1 MIIIKKRNDKK
12 IFSPKQN
19 SVCFPGSTPLTGRK
33 VLPSRNS
40 DESLRQVSAVL
51 SNKAK
56 KKGGAAPPPPRR
68 TTSCKEQ
75 ENSNMESELKAKM
88 KLQKAKIENS
98 SKVNFYGE
106 NDLDQSTI
114 SDSGP
119 TISLQPSKRL
129 ELGSPKTFQRMDSKE
144 GVRTSEDGS
153 IGQNS
158 SDSVKRAPIDKSKYM
173 INVDSATKS
182 PSFDQGDKSGR
193 KFSIPYHR
201 ELRLA
206 SDVENT
212 RKSDKETNTNFQEEN
227 KDFGQMQVK
236 GRTYPKKALPLP
248 AHALQRKKSGEPF
261 RRVESEKSSTMVAR
275 SLDAESDQVT
285 IGRLD
290 VNNVT
295 KAISRY
301 GTIPKGRRIEAYL
314 ASMESGVDPQRV
326 DNLPTVE
333 DHDSGTDTASIASC
347 PVLLPESEN
356 GPTGDQWRPNPIAA
370 PPDSVE
376 GIKPEPNVK
385 PSAVV
390 KSQSH
395 HVIAENQNS
404 HFNSLLQRQKSDL
417 THTGGALDSFSRQ
430 YPDPAQKPKPSP
442 RLSRMFTEPSDQDSQ
457 LDKSM
462 DQVPPS
468 SMSQSLYKSLPSYSA
483 DKSGDNVFSPKLPSE
498 FKKQSDL
505 NSPQMRPHL
514 AQKMRS
520 SSIGDYPYS
529 EEANDRE
536 DKQSASVLTK
546 VAMFQS
552 AGPDFGQFKP
562 FARGEHDRNSMRE
575 GKASNIDDI
584 IGNKPKPPPHS
595 MQQMFMS
602 KSTFESLEPVHENY
616 PHGGGNSDSDLPIV
630 SRDSIL
636 KMSDDVLTSL
646 QNLTST
652 GNKNSANFMILY
664 EKVLQFHDL
673 CSQFFDSMPP
683 HAKFHAKELLSRL
696 LTQSESVKTICSS
709 SPSVGMKIINDV
721 HGSIQEIVDLIRK

>member
-1 MIIIKKRNDKK
+1 MSSTCSLLKVRLDLLL
-12 IFSPKQN
+12 
-19 SVCFPGSTPLTGRK
+19 SVSFVGSTPLAGRK

-75 ENSNMESELKAKM
+75 ESANLENELKAKM
-88 KLQKAKIENS
+88 KLQKAKIESS
-98 SKVNFYGE
+98 SKAEFFGD
-106 NDLDQSTI
+106 NDLDQSTA
-114 SDSGP
+114 SDFGP
-119 TISLQPSKRL
+119 TITLQPSKRL

-144 GVRTSEDGS
+144 GIRTSEDGS

-158 SDSVKRAPIDKSKYM
+158 SDSIKRAPIDKSKYM

-182 PSFDQGDKSGR
+182 PSFEQGDKNTGR

-212 RKSDKETNTNFQEEN
+212 RKSDKETNTSFMEDS
-227 KDFGQMQVK
+227 KDFGQVQVK

-248 AHALQRKKSGEPF
+248 SHALQRKKIGEPF
-261 RRVESEKSSTMVAR
+261 RRGDSEKSNTMVAR

-314 ASMESGVDPQRV
+314 ASMQSGVEQQRV

-347 PVLLPESEN
+347 PVLLPENEN
-356 GPTGDQWRPNPIAA
+356 GGDQWRQNQNVV
-370 PPDSVE
+370 PPDSME

-404 HFNSLLQRQKSDL
+404 HFNSLLHRQKSDL
-417 THTGGALDSFSRQ
+417 THAGGALDSFSRQ

-442 RLSRMFTEPSDQDSQ
+442 RLSRMFTEPADQDSHH
-457 LDKSM
+457 DKSV
-462 DQVPPS
+462 DQMPPS
-468 SMSQSLYKSLPSYSA
+468 SMSQSMYKSLPSYSV
-483 DKSGDNVFSPKLPSE
+483 DKTGDNVFTPKLPSE
-498 FKKQSDL
+498 IKAQSDF
-505 NSPQMRPHL
+505 NSPAMRPHL

-520 SSIGDYPYS
+520 SSIGDYPYT
-529 EEANDRE
+529 EESTEKE
-536 DKQSASVLTK
+536 DKQSASVLSK

-552 AGPDFGQFKP
+552 AGPDFSQFKP
-562 FARGEHDRNSMRE
+562 FSRGEQDRNSMRE
-575 GKASNIDDI
+575 GKTSNLEDLIAS
-584 IGNKPKPPPHS
+584 KPVLPKPLPHS
-595 MQQMFMS
+595 IGMQQSFMS
-602 KSTFESLEPVHENY
+602 KSTFDSLEPVHENY
-616 PHGGGNSDSDLPIV
+616 PGGNSDSEVPSV

-636 KMSDDVLTSL
+636 NLSSDVLSSL
-646 QNLTST
+646 ENLTST

-664 EKVLQFHDL
+664 EKVLQFHNL

-696 LTQSESVKTICSS
+696 LTYSESVKTVCSS
-709 SPSVGMKIINDV
+709 NPSVGMKIINDV
-721 HGSIQEIVDLIRK
+721 HASVQEIVDLIRK